1 MDFFIGNLRIE
12 QTSVFSYPDEIH
24 IVSIKAITINTR
36 QESDPILI
44 VFLPSSKELI
54 EKLVE
59 DFKVGAILNVVGSFY
74 ITSDNSIMVLQP
86 EYTVLAPIH
95 VTVN

>member
-24 IVSIKAITINTR
+24 IVSIKALTIDTR

-44 VFLPSSKELI
+44 VFMPSSKELI
-54 EKLVE
+54 DQLVE
-59 DFKVGAILNVVGSFY
+59 DFKAGAILNVVGPYF

-86 EYTVLAPIH
+86 EYKVLAPIH